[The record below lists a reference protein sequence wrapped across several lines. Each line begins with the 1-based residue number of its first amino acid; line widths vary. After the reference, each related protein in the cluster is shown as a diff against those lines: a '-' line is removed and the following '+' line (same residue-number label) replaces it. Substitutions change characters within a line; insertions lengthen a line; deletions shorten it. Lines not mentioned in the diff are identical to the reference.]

1 MSNNHTYCKSRLD
14 GVSSMFKSLLS
25 LFKKSDAKPPQ
36 AARKAS
42 APKSK
47 PKVAPTRIG
56 ELGEHKI
63 NIQLDQLP
71 KECKSL
77 SDLLLPNPKSRTGY
91 AQIDHVVI
99 SPYCVFVI
107 ETKNYN
113 GEIKGGR
120 TDQQWSV
127 SNRYKMY
134 NPLKQNFGHIK
145 AVESLLKGIPKVKFV
160 SIISF
165 TMRCR
170 FSIDPE
176 LRQIKSD
183 ELVIYDVELS
193 EFISRKLLRLKSES
207 PEQLFSQVQVQ
218 SIYDQLTQANI
229 TDSEIRKLHVE
240 KITSTTKK
248 R

>member
-1 MSNNHTYCKSRLD
+1 
-14 GVSSMFKSLLS
+14 MFKALMS
-25 LFKKSDAKPPQ
+25 LFKKSDPKPPPTVL
-36 AARKAS
+36 KAPTTK
-42 APKSK
+42 AK
-47 PKVAPTRIG
+47 PKVAATRIG

-63 NIQLDQLP
+63 NIQMDQLS

-127 SNRYKMY
+127 SNRFKMY
-134 NPLKQNFGHIK
+134 NPLKQNYGHIK
-145 AVESLLKGIPKVKFV
+145 TIESALKGLAAVKFI
-160 SIISF
+160 SMISF

-176 LRQIKSD
+176 LRKIHSD
-183 ELVIYDVELS
+183 ELVVYDVELS
-193 EFISRKLLRLKSES
+193 EYISRKLLSLKMGS
-207 PEQLFSQVQVQ
+207 PEPPISATQVQV
-218 SIYDQLTQANI
+218 IYDLLVQANI
-229 TDSEIRKLHVE
+229 TDPEIRKLHVQRIKE
-240 KITSTTKK
+240 NIKK
-248 R
+248 HL

>member
-1 MSNNHTYCKSRLD
+1 
-14 GVSSMFKSLLS
+14 MFKALLS
-25 LFKKSDAKPPQ
+25 LFKKSDTMPPQSVRKPPT
-36 AARKAS
+36 
-42 APKSK
+42 PKSK

-77 SDLLLPNPKSRTGY
+77 SDLLLPSPKSRTGY
-91 AQIDHVVI
+91 AQIDHIVI
-99 SPYCVFVI
+99 SPYCLFVI

-134 NPLKQNFGHIK
+134 NPLKQNYGHIK
-145 AVESLLKGIPKVKFV
+145 AIESLIQGVAAVKFISMV
-160 SIISF
+160 SF

-176 LRQIKSD
+176 LRKIYSD
-183 ELVIYDVELS
+183 ELVVYDVELS
-193 EFISRKLLRLKSES
+193 EFISRKLLSLKTGTSEPPIS
-207 PEQLFSQVQVQ
+207 AAQAQT
-218 SIYDQLTQANI
+218 IYDHLVQANI
-229 TDSEIRKLHVE
+229 TDAEIRKLHVQRIKQKTE
-240 KITSTTKK
+240 KHL
-248 R
+248 

>member
-1 MSNNHTYCKSRLD
+1 
-14 GVSSMFKSLLS
+14 MFEALKK
-25 LFKKSDAKPPQ
+25 LFQKSDPKPPQ
-36 AARKAS
+36 TLHKAQAS
-42 APKSK
+42 KAK

-71 KECKSL
+71 KDCKSL

-99 SPYCVFVI
+99 SPYCIFVI

-113 GEIKGGR
+113 GEIKGGWA
-120 TDQQWSV
+120 DQQWSV

-134 NPLKQNFGHIK
+134 NPLKQNYGHIK
-145 AVESLLKGIPKVKFV
+145 AIESLLKDVATVKYI
-160 SIISF
+160 SMISF

-176 LRQIKSD
+176 LRKIHSD
-183 ELVIYDVELS
+183 ELVVYDVELS
-193 EFISRKLLRLKSES
+193 EFISRKLISLKTVN
-207 PEQLFSQVQVQ
+207 PEPPISAVQLQTV
-218 SIYDQLTQANI
+218 YDHLVQANI
-229 TDSEIRKLHVE
+229 TDAEIRKLHID
-240 KITSTTKK
+240 KIKK
-248 R
+248 RS

>member
-1 MSNNHTYCKSRLD
+1 
-14 GVSSMFKSLLS
+14 MFEALRA
-25 LFKKSDAKPPQ
+25 LFRKSDSKPPQ
-36 AARKAS
+36 ALHKAHT
-42 APKSK
+42 PKAK

-56 ELGEHKI
+56 QLGEHKV

-71 KECKSL
+71 KDCKFL

-107 ETKNYN
+107 ETKNYI

-120 TDQQWSV
+120 ADQQWSV

-134 NPLKQNFGHIK
+134 NPLKQNYGHIK
-145 AVESLLKGIPKVKFV
+145 AIESLLKDVAAVKYI
-160 SIISF
+160 SMISF

-176 LRQIKSD
+176 LRKIHSD
-183 ELVIYDVELS
+183 EMVVYDVELS
-193 EFISRKLLRLKSES
+193 EFISRKLISLKLGN
-207 PEQLFSQVQVQ
+207 PEPPISAALAQT
-218 SIYDQLTQANI
+218 IYDYLVQANI
-229 TDSEIRKLHVE
+229 TDAEIRKLHVD
-240 KITSTTKK
+240 KIKK
-248 R
+248 RS

>member
-1 MSNNHTYCKSRLD
+1 
-14 GVSSMFKSLLS
+14 MFKALLS
-25 LFKKSDAKPPQ
+25 LFKRSDTKPPQ
-36 AARKAS
+36 AVRKA
-42 APKSK
+42 PTHKSK
-47 PKVAPTRIG
+47 PKVASTRIG

-91 AQIDHVVI
+91 AQIDHIVL
-99 SPYCVFVI
+99 SPYCLFVI

-134 NPLKQNFGHIK
+134 NPLKQNYGHIK
-145 AVESLLKGIPKVKFV
+145 AIESLTKGVAAVKFV
-160 SIISF
+160 SMVSF

-176 LRQIKSD
+176 LRKIHSD
-183 ELVIYDVELS
+183 ELVVYDVELS
-193 EFISRKLLRLKSES
+193 EFISRKLISLKTGT
-207 PEQLFSQVQVQ
+207 PEPPISAAQVQT
-218 SIYDQLTQANI
+218 IYDQLVQANI
-229 TDSEIRKLHVE
+229 TDAEIRKLHVQRIKQKTE
-240 KITSTTKK
+240 KNL
-248 R
+248 

>member
-1 MSNNHTYCKSRLD
+1 
-14 GVSSMFKSLLS
+14 MFEALKA
-25 LFKKSDAKPPQ
+25 LFRKSDPKPPQ
-36 AARKAS
+36 ALHKAQ
-42 APKSK
+42 APKAK

-71 KECKSL
+71 KDCKFL
-77 SDLLLPNPKSRTGY
+77 SDLLLPNSKSRTGY

-99 SPYCVFVI
+99 SPYCIFVI

-127 SNRYKMY
+127 SNRFKMY
-134 NPLKQNFGHIK
+134 NPLKQNYGHIK
-145 AVESLLKGIPKVKFV
+145 AIERLVKDV
-160 SIISF
+160 ATVKYISMISF

-176 LRQIKSD
+176 LRKIHSD
-183 ELVIYDVELS
+183 ELVVYDVELS
-193 EFISRKLLRLKSES
+193 EFISRKLISLKTGTSEPPNS
-207 PEQLFSQVQVQ
+207 AALVQT
-218 SIYDQLTQANI
+218 IYDHLVQANI
-229 TDSEIRKLHVE
+229 TDAVIRKLHID
-240 KITSTTKK
+240 KIKK
-248 R
+248 RS

>member
-1 MSNNHTYCKSRLD
+1 
-14 GVSSMFKSLLS
+14 MFEALKK
-25 LFKKSDAKPPQ
+25 LFRKSDSKLPQ
-36 AARKAS
+36 ALQKAH
-42 APKSK
+42 APKVK
-47 PKVAPTRIG
+47 PKVASTRIG

-71 KECKSL
+71 KECKFL
-77 SDLLLPNPKSRTGY
+77 CDLLLPNLKSRTGY

-120 TDQQWSV
+120 ADQQWSV

-145 AVESLLKGIPKVKFV
+145 AIESLLKDVAIVKYI
-160 SIISF
+160 SMISF

-176 LRQIKSD
+176 LRKIQSD
-183 ELVIYDVELS
+183 ELVVYDVELS
-193 EFISRKLLRLKSES
+193 EFISRKLISLKTGSSEPPIS
-207 PEQLFSQVQVQ
+207 AAQIQT
-218 SIYDQLTQANI
+218 IYNHLVQANI
-229 TDSEIRKLHVE
+229 TDAEIRKLHID
-240 KITSTTKK
+240 KIKK
-248 R
+248 RS

>member
-1 MSNNHTYCKSRLD
+1 
-14 GVSSMFKSLLS
+14 MFKALLS
-25 LFKKSDAKPPQ
+25 LFKKSDTKPPQ
-36 AARKAS
+36 AVRKAQ
-42 APKSK
+42 APKPK

-77 SDLLLPNPKSRTGY
+77 SDLMLPNAKSRTGY
-91 AQIDHVVI
+91 TQIDHVVI
-99 SPYCVFVI
+99 SPYCLFVI

-134 NPLKQNFGHIK
+134 NPLKQNYGHIK
-145 AVESLLKGIPKVKFV
+145 AIESLLKGVAAVKFISMV
-160 SIISF
+160 SF

-176 LRQIKSD
+176 LRKIYSD
-183 ELVIYDVELS
+183 ELVVYDVELS
-193 EFISRKLLRLKSES
+193 EFISRKLISLKAGTPGPLISAT
-207 PEQLFSQVQVQ
+207 QAQT
-218 SIYDQLTQANI
+218 IYDHLVQANI
-229 TDSEIRKLHVE
+229 TDIEIRKLHVD
-240 KITSTTKK
+240 KIKNRS
-248 R
+248 

>member
-1 MSNNHTYCKSRLD
+1 
-14 GVSSMFKSLLS
+14 MFKALMS
-25 LFKKSDAKPPQ
+25 LFKKSEPKPAQ
-36 AARKAS
+36 AVHKAQ

-71 KECKSL
+71 KECRSL
-77 SDLLLPNPKSRTGY
+77 SDLLLPNSKSRTGY
-91 AQIDHVVI
+91 AQIDHIVI

-134 NPLKQNFGHIK
+134 NPLKQNYGHIK
-145 AVESLLKGIPKVKFV
+145 AIEILLKDVATVKYI
-160 SIISF
+160 SMISF

-176 LRQIKSD
+176 LRKIHSD
-183 ELVIYDVELS
+183 ELVVYDVELS
-193 EFISRKLLRLKSES
+193 EFISRKLISLKAGTPGPLISA
-207 PEQLFSQVQVQ
+207 VQVQ
-218 SIYDQLTQANI
+218 TIYNHLVQTNI
-229 TDSEIRKLHVE
+229 TDAEIRKRHVD
-240 KITSTTKK
+240 KIKK
-248 R
+248 RS

>member
-1 MSNNHTYCKSRLD
+1 
-14 GVSSMFKSLLS
+14 MFKALMS
-25 LFKKSDAKPPQ
+25 LFKKSDPKQPLAVQKVQTSKP
-36 AARKAS
+36 
-42 APKSK
+42 K
-47 PKVAPTRIG
+47 PKVASTRIG

-91 AQIDHVVI
+91 AQIDHIVI
-99 SPYCVFVI
+99 SPYCLFVI

-134 NPLKQNFGHIK
+134 NPLKQNYGHIK
-145 AVESLLKGIPKVKFV
+145 AVESLLKGIPKVKSV

-193 EFISRKLLRLKSES
+193 EFISRKLLRLKAEN
-207 PEQLFSQVQVQ
+207 PEPLFSQIQIQ
-218 SIYDQLTQANI
+218 SIYDQLSQANI
-229 TDSEIRKLHVE
+229 TDLAIRKLHVE
-240 KITSTTKK
+240 KITSNTKN

>member
-1 MSNNHTYCKSRLD
+1 MLKA
-14 GVSSMFKSLLS
+14 LLS
-25 LFKKSDAKPPQ
+25 LFKKSNSKPPQ
-36 AARKAS
+36 TVRNAQT
-42 APKSK
+42 SK
-47 PKVAPTRIG
+47 PKPRVASTRIG

-91 AQIDHVVI
+91 TQIDHVVI
-99 SPYCVFVI
+99 SSYCLFVI

-120 TDQQWSV
+120 TDQQWTV

-134 NPLKQNFGHIK
+134 NPLKQNYGHIK
-145 AVESLLKGIPKVKFV
+145 AIESLLQGIAAVKFISMV
-160 SIISF
+160 SF

-176 LRQIKSD
+176 LRKIHSG
-183 ELVIYDVELS
+183 ELVVYDVELS
-193 EFISRKLLRLKSES
+193 EFISRKLLSLKMGA
-207 PEQLFSQVQVQ
+207 PEPPISAAQAQT
-218 SIYDQLTQANI
+218 IYDHLVQANI
-229 TDSEIRKLHVE
+229 TDVEIRKLHVQRI
-240 KITSTTKK
+240 K
-248 R
+248 